1 MAAEKNGS
9 AMSGTVMG
17 GARRRPGLA
26 LLAGIAALLA
36 GLPGAAPAWADEAAP
51 IEIGMVTPLTGA
63 AAESGRYG
71 EWGAEMAIA
80 EVNAGGGVLG
90 RPLKLVV
97 EDDQTTNPGV
107 VSAFNRL
114 ANESAIVAF
123 LGSIRSTQVHAMD
136 PDVRRIAKP
145 VFFGGTDPNLTH
157 AGDPWLFR
165 CRPNDTFSAKV
176 IAAFGVQTLNLRKW
190 ALVTS
195 TDAFGTSGA
204 RLLTAELQALGASVV
219 TAQGYANQTPDFTPV
234 VLAVKGSGAEV
245 IGSYFTFEQ
254 DLAIFARQLRQL
266 GVRSPWVGSA
276 SITDTAAL
284 HLAGPALY
292 GTYGVAD
299 FNADSSPEAKS
310 YAQAYQKLHKASAD
324 QFSAWT
330 YDAIKIAALAMNT
343 AKSTEPAAFRAAI
356 LAIRGYKGT
365 EGVYDFDAN
374 GDGLHGYNVVRNDA
388 GKLVF
393 VKRVDFPAQ

>member
-1 MAAEKNGS
+1 MAAMQDETQAG
-9 AMSGTVMG
+9 GVRVR
-17 GARRRPGLA
+17 GARWRPLAGRFAAIVA
-26 LLAGIAALLA
+26 LLAGVNA
-36 GLPGAAPAWADEAAP
+36 AAPARADDAAP

-63 AAESGRYG
+63 AAESGRYA
-71 EWGAEMAIA
+71 EWGAEMAVA
-80 EVNAGGGVLG
+80 EVNAAGGVLG
-90 RPLKLVV
+90 RPLKLVI

-114 ANESAIVAF
+114 ANDSAIVAF

-136 PDVRRIAKP
+136 PDVRRVAKP

-165 CRPNDTFSAKV
+165 CRPNDTYSAKV
-176 IAAFGVQTLNLRKW
+176 IASFGVQTLNLKKW

-195 TDAFGTSGA
+195 TDAFGSSGA
-204 RLLTAELQALGASVV
+204 RLLTAELQVLGASVV

-266 GVRSPWVGSA
+266 GVRSPWVGSP

-310 YAQAYQKLHKASAD
+310 YAEAYQKLHKAPAD

-330 YDAIKIAALAMNT
+330 YDSIKIAALAMTT
-343 AKSTEPAAFRAAI
+343 AKSTDPAAFRTAI

-365 EGVYDFDAN
+365 EGTYDFDAN
-374 GDGLHGYNVVRNDA
+374 GDGLHGYNVVQNKS

-393 VKRVDFPAQ
+393 VKRVDFPAP